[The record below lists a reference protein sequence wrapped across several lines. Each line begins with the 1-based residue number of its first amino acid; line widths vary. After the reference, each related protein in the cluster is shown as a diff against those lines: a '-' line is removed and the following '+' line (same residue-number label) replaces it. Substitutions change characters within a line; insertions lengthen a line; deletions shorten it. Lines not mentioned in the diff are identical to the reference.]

1 MLPLLGHFSRRTF
14 IARDDENH
22 AIKDDSLSA
31 GSYRI
36 KCSLLAELDPEGGP
50 PVVLYLWAR
59 SFIDYQPVTPGRRTR
74 DLLKRFQHL
83 DRSGV
88 AAGKKS
94 VKSALLHCTAH
105 KEGALSIFARP
116 FRAILSTL
124 NRDVG
129 NNLEGFADH
138 SLKMT
143 LKQKTSLSSF

>member
-1 MLPLLGHFSRRTF
+1 MLLLGHFSRRTF

-36 KCSLLAELDPEGGP
+36 KCSLLAELNPEGGP

-83 DRSGV
+83 EWIGV
-88 AAGKKS
+88 EWGQGKKS

-105 KEGALSIFARP
+105 KGGALSIFARP

-129 NNLEGFADH
+129 NNLEGFADRI
-138 SLKMT
+138 
-143 LKQKTSLSSF
+143 